1 MNDIQKRKK
10 RVLLSKI
17 GLDGHDRGVKM
28 LATLLRNAGIEVI
41 YLGLFQT
48 PENIIQAGIQESV
61 DMIGLSIHSGEHK
74 TMAPELVKLMG
85 KEKINHEVPV
95 IVGGCIPWED
105 IPVLKEKGVKEVFPA
120 GSLVQDIIAFINHT
134 IP

>member
-1 MNDIQKRKK
+1 MKDIQKRKK
-10 RVLLSKI
+10 RVLLSKV

-28 LATLLRNAGIEVI
+28 LSTLLRNAGIEVI

-48 PENIIQAGIQESV
+48 PENIIRAAIQEGV
-61 DMIGLSIHSGEHK
+61 DIIGLSIHSGEHK
-74 TMAPELVKLMG
+74 TMVPEMIKLMRKG
-85 KEKINHEVPV
+85 KINHEIPV

-105 IPVLKEKGVKEVFPA
+105 IPALKEKGVKEVFPA